1 MGENENN
8 KYINNISERED
19 LLNSIGNPFQ
29 NKNESLISILFINDD
44 GIERFFPID
53 ILRGVAV
60 F

>member
-29 NKNESLISILFINDD
+29 NINESLISILF
-44 GIERFFPID
+44 
-53 ILRGVAV
+53 
-60 F
+60 